1 MADHFAQL
9 KIQQS
14 LLSIA
19 EEEESN
25 DAESSSSESEILGN
39 LELVKVRRKRLNKII
54 FWNLIFC
61 FLQKFMKFDDD
72 IREQS
77 IMDDIEFDKEYD
89 VQLCNV
95 I

>member
-1 MADHFAQL
+1 
-9 KIQQS
+9 
-14 LLSIA
+14 
-19 EEEESN
+19 
-25 DAESSSSESEILGN
+25 
-39 LELVKVRRKRLNKII
+39 
-54 FWNLIFC
+54 
-61 FLQKFMKFDDD
+61 MKFDDD